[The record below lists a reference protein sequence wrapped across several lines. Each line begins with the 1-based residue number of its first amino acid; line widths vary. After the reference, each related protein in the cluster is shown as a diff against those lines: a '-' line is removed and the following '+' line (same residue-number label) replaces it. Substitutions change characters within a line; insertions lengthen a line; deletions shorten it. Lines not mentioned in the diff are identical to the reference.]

1 MGRAAHDDLDAL
13 SPPEDH
19 AATSALLC
27 GFIEKIDFG
36 RDMERTLDFLA
47 TARQAFPNLDEPK
60 AALVDRSLAL
70 ADTAL
75 ALVKG
80 RHTQKT
86 AAFVRAVFGA
96 AAVTIPAID
105 DPLARLRLY
114 VGAGAC
120 ALRSAALAQADA
132 FFRSAVEEVP
142 DLPAGRAL
150 AAATSP
156 TMASSLPPAMAA
168 AQTDLAVAAQVGA
181 LAAALVPMPGHPEKG
196 PFYLARGLLA
206 ALSRYPWSPSP
217 GASAARPRALM
228 SLLPMLQAQAEK
240 PIPGRVAGVE
250 ANDALY
256 AGDPTYPVQLA
267 SAHLA
272 VAEAVVK
279 SAEEAVAA
287 GQRGLAIE
295 VLLELLEPS
304 LLARCLQVD
313 AEGSLKVMHKAC
325 DALQALAPQH
335 TALAAAAG
343 MLAAVKGA

>member
-1 MGRAAHDDLDAL
+1 MARAAHDDLDAL
-13 SPPEDH
+13 SPGEEH

-70 ADTAL
+70 ADAAL

-114 VGAGAC
+114 IGAGTC
-120 ALRSAALAQADA
+120 ALRSAALAQADG
-132 FFRSAVEEVP
+132 FFRAAVEEVP

-156 TMASSLPPAMAA
+156 GLASPLPPAMAA

-181 LAAALVPMPGHPEKG
+181 LAAALVPMPGHPDLG

-206 ALSRYPWSPSP
+206 ALARYAWSPSP
-217 GASAARPRALM
+217 AASPARPRALL
-228 SLLPMLQAQAEK
+228 SLLPMLHAQAER
-240 PIPGRVAGVE
+240 PIPGRVPGVE
-250 ANDALY
+250 ANDSLY
-256 AGDPTYPVQLA
+256 AADATYGAQLA
-267 SAHLA
+267 A
-272 VAEAVVK
+272 VHRGTVEAVVK
-279 SAEEAVAA
+279 GVEEAVGA

-295 VLLELLEPS
+295 VLLELLEPP
-304 LLARCLQVD
+304 LLARCLEVD
-313 AEGSLKVMHKAC
+313 PASGAALGKAL
-325 DALQALAPQH
+325 DVLQGLAPQH
-335 TALAAAAG
+335 TAIAGAAALLHADR
-343 MLAAVKGA
+343 K